1 MYNYYDDYI
10 RSILGYNNMQNQT
23 TTNIA
28 ATNSLSVPDEEIEGC
43 YPEIYKVVYPMI
55 RSRCQRNTKPVTKEL
70 IEEMTG
76 EIYQAIEGEVFMTE
90 ENIEQNRGENKNK
103 IIADEKQINR
113 KESDVQN
120 RELRNSGLQ
129 DLIKIL
135 LIRELLRRP
144 HRPPMPGPRPPFPGG
159 INPGPRPPIMP
170 RNYGYNSFYNDIYE
184 SF

>member
-1 MYNYYDDYI
+1 
-10 RSILGYNNMQNQT
+10 MQNQT

-28 ATNSLSVPDEEIEGC
+28 ATNSLSVPDEEIESC

-103 IIADEKQINR
+103 IIPDEKQINR

-159 INPGPRPPIMP
+159 VNPGPRPPIMP
-170 RNYGYNSFYNDIYE
+170 RYYDIYE
-184 SF
+184 Y

>member
-10 RSILGYNNMQNQT
+10 RSILGYNNMQNQMST
-23 TTNIA
+23 NITTN
-28 ATNSLSVPDEEIEGC
+28 NLSVPDEEIESC

-103 IIADEKQINR
+103 IIPDEKQINR

-159 INPGPRPPIMP
+159 VNPGPRPPIMP

>member
-10 RSILGYNNMQNQT
+10 RSILGYNNLQNQT
-23 TTNIA
+23 SINT
-28 ATNSLSVPDEEIEGC
+28 ATNNLSVSDEEIEGC

-70 IEEMTG
+70 IEEITE
-76 EIYQAIEGEVFMTE
+76 EIYQALEGEAFLAE
-90 ENIEQNRGENKNK
+90 ESVQKNRGEIKNK
-103 IIADEKQINR
+103 TIANEKQTNR
-113 KESDVQN
+113 KESNVQN

-144 HRPPMPGPRPPFPGG
+144 NRPPML
-159 INPGPRPPIMP
+159 GPRPPIMP
-170 RNYGYNSFYNDIYE
+170 RNYGYNSLYNDIYE

>member
-10 RSILGYNNMQNQT
+10 RSILGYNNLQNQT
-23 TTNIA
+23 SINT
-28 ATNSLSVPDEEIEGC
+28 ATNNLSVSDEEIEGC

-70 IEEMTG
+70 IEEITE
-76 EIYQAIEGEVFMTE
+76 EIYQALEGEAFLAE
-90 ENIEQNRGENKNK
+90 ESVQKNRGENKNK
-103 IIADEKQINR
+103 IIADEKQTNR
-113 KESDVQN
+113 KESNVQN

-144 HRPPMPGPRPPFPGG
+144 NRPPMPGPRPPFPGG
-159 INPGPRPPIMP
+159 VNPGPRPPIMP
-170 RNYGYNSFYNDIYE
+170 RNYGYNSLYNDIYE

>member
-10 RSILGYNNMQNQT
+10 RSILGYNNLQNQT
-23 TTNIA
+23 SINT
-28 ATNSLSVPDEEIEGC
+28 ATNNLSVSDEEIEGC

-70 IEEMTG
+70 IEEITE
-76 EIYQAIEGEVFMTE
+76 EIYQALEGEAFLAE
-90 ENIEQNRGENKNK
+90 ESVQKNRGENKNK

-113 KESDVQN
+113 KESNVQN
-120 RELRNSGLQ
+120 RELRNRGLQ

-144 HRPPMPGPRPPFPGG
+144 YRPPMPGPRPPFPGG
-159 INPGPRPPIMP
+159 VNPGPRPPIMP
-170 RNYGYNSFYNDIYE
+170 RNYGYNSLYNDIYE